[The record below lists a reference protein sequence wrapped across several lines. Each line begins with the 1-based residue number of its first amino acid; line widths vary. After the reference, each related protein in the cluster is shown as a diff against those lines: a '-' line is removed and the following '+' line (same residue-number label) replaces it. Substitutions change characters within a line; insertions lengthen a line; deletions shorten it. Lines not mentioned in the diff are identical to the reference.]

1 MKRIATVF
9 LLAAV
14 TASGFALAQSDNMKD
29 CEDMKG
35 MDMKGM
41 DMKGMDMKDM
51 KGMDM
56 KSCKE
61 MMKDKN
67 SGGKVA
73 NAAAV
78 HKASALVEKV
88 DPASK
93 KVTLAHE
100 PIKSLN
106 WPAMTMGFVVK
117 DKSLFRKLKVGKKVE
132 VEIAKQGSDY
142 VVMSVK

>member
-1 MKRIATVF
+1 MKRIATLF

-14 TASGFALAQSDNMKD
+14 SASGFALAQSDNMKG

-41 DMKGMDMKDM
+41 DMKGMDMK
-51 KGMDM
+51 
-56 KSCKE
+56 SCKE

-67 SGGKVA
+67 SSGKVTD
-73 NAAAV
+73 AAAV

-88 DPASK
+88 DPTSK
-93 KVTLAHE
+93 KVTLAHG

-117 DKSLFRKLKVGKKVE
+117 DKSLFRKLKVGKKVD

>member
-41 DMKGMDMKDM
+41 DMKDM

-67 SGGKVA
+67 SGGKVT

-88 DPASK
+88 DPTSK

-117 DKSLFRKLKVGKKVE
+117 DKSLFRKLKVGKKVD